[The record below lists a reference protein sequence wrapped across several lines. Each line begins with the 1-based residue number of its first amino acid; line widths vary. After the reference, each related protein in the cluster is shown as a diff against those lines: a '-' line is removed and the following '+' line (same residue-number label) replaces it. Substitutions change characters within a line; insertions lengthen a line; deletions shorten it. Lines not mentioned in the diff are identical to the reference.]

1 MESIIVAII
10 AAGGSIIGQW
20 IISQNNR
27 RKDEIANA
35 VKETKNEMRLDSIE
49 KKLDEHNGY
58 AEKFGDIAVSLA
70 EIRTQIKHIE
80 DKYLKEK

>member
-80 DKYLKEK
+80 EKYLKDK

>member
-1 MESIIVAII
+1 MEAIVVAII

-20 IISQNNR
+20 MISRNNR

-35 VKETKNEMRLDSIE
+35 VKDTKNEMRLDSIE

-80 DKYLKEK
+80 DEYLKK